1 MDFEF
6 TEEQKMIQ
14 ETTREFAQ
22 REVAPGARDNNRNQ
36 HFPSELIQKL
46 GEIGLLGLTV
56 SPDYGGGG
64 ADYLSYCLF
73 LEELGKVD
81 VGVALTA
88 SAHLSLACKTIMR
101 WGSDE
106 QKQRYLPR
114 LASGQALGAF
124 ATTEANVGSDVASI
138 ETSARMDGN
147 DWVLDGTKT
156 WISNGGVAEVI
167 VVIAQTDRSKG
178 HRGLVAFLVEK
189 GMPGFSS
196 TDLHNKMGVRSSN
209 TAELFFDGCRVPEE
223 NLLGPMGKGM
233 SVALSAF
240 DDARLGVA
248 ARSIGAAQACI
259 DASVAYAQTRKQFGA
274 LIGTRQL
281 VQERIADMCVQTEAA
296 RLLVYRAAT
305 LKNQGQAATA
315 ETSMAK
321 YYASE
326 IAFQV
331 ANSAIQIHGSYAY
344 TDDCPVERMLR
355 DVRVSCILE
364 GTSEMQKLILGRY
377 KTGLNAIA

>member
-101 WGSDE
+101 WGSDD

-178 HRGLVAFLVEK
+178 HRGLAAFLVERD
-189 GMPGFSS
+189 MPGFSS

-209 TAELFFDGCRVPEE
+209 TAELVFSSCRVPQD
-223 NLLGPMGKGM
+223 NVLGPVGKGM